1 MIRALTVTV
10 CLLVCLNINTI
21 KGQITD
27 INGCSLIASDEISN
41 ISAEQNT
48 LIQNLLVPYNIRA
61 LTEINKTDTAEAY
74 PYLSPDALRLYF
86 AQGIAGSSSLNYVS
100 RSNTS
105 SYFGNKQIVS
115 SVFPANQAKGC
126 WLTNDELEIFFVDND
141 VLYYSNR
148 SSLSSPFSVPTTITL
163 LGNPITTI
171 YSPSLSP
178 DKQELYLTAS
188 SSSKSII
195 RFHKTGAT
203 QYNLTDTL
211 QIPANYSAGPGQ
223 LSKDGLKFVVALFI
237 SAENRTKLF
246 QYSRSSLTTT
256 FNTSSLVLLDAS
268 LNNTSY
274 SSNNQP
280 SISAD
285 GNIIVW
291 VRNACGIVWIDND
304 LFIGMNLTT
313 GEEDSDLKLFPSI
326 YPNPAKDIINIDGEF
341 NSSDEVSIYNQV
353 GQLIHQQNLI
363 HESNQIDAGS
373 FPDGIYIIKIKGD
386 NNFIY
391 KLIKE

>member
-1 MIRALTVTV
+1 
-10 CLLVCLNINTI
+10 
-21 KGQITD
+21 
-27 INGCSLIASDEISN
+27 
-41 ISAEQNT
+41 
-48 LIQNLLVPYNIRA
+48 
-61 LTEINKTDTAEAY
+61 
-74 PYLSPDALRLYF
+74 
-86 AQGIAGSSSLNYVS
+86 
-100 RSNTS
+100 
-105 SYFGNKQIVS
+105 
-115 SVFPANQAKGC
+115 
-126 WLTNDELEIFFVDND
+126 
-141 VLYYSNR
+141 
-148 SSLSSPFSVPTTITL
+148 
-163 LGNPITTI
+163 
-171 YSPSLSP
+171 
-178 DKQELYLTAS
+178 
-188 SSSKSII
+188 
-195 RFHKTGAT
+195 
-203 QYNLTDTL
+203 
-211 QIPANYSAGPGQ
+211 
-223 LSKDGLKFVVALFI
+223 
-237 SAENRTKLF
+237 
-246 QYSRSSLTTT
+246 
-256 FNTSSLVLLDAS
+256 LDAS